1 MKSYMY
7 DSMYRQGLTHWWFR
21 GKQEIVLGLL
31 DSFYD
36 PSQGSLIDFGCGCGA
51 MLQAL
56 SRYGTVTGA
65 DFSEQALEYCRR
77 HFNGELRRL
86 DLSQPS
92 DFSEQYQAGV
102 ALDILEHIQAD
113 QTAAENIYR
122 ALAPG
127 GKCVITVPANQWMW
141 SAHDENCMHVRR
153 YNRET
158 LQSLLLNAG
167 FELEYISY
175 YNFFLFLP
183 IAAVRI
189 LAKLLHLDRDSSME
203 TVTHDGWMNRLL
215 YRIFRAE
222 RTWIQA
228 RRRFPFG
235 VSLIA
240 LVSKPE
246 WQQTRKG

>member
-1 MKSYMY
+1 M
-7 DSMYRQGLTHWWFR
+7 
-21 GKQEIVLGLL
+21 
-31 DSFYD
+31 
-36 PSQGSLIDFGCGCGA
+36 
-51 MLQAL
+51 
-56 SRYGTVTGA
+56 
-65 DFSEQALEYCRR
+65 
-77 HFNGELRRL
+77 
-86 DLSQPS
+86 
-92 DFSEQYQAGV
+92 